1 MAAPDRTAFDRYPE
15 ERIPVKVKIYSY
27 AILAKIKIM
36 QMTISGDRRNMPGDS
51 PVAG

>member
-27 AILAKIKIM
+27 AILAKNENYANDNI
-36 QMTISGDRRNMPGDS
+36 RRS
-51 PVAG
+51 TKYAR

>member
-27 AILAKIKIM
+27 ALLANIM
-36 QMTISGDRRNMPGDS
+36 QMTISGNRTNY
-51 PVAG
+51 AG